1 MGRSLCFDQLWFSI
15 SVAITASTYDHWF
28 IISPAPWATVLEGT
42 SHRGR
47 KGIAAVKAW
56 SVAAG
61 SCGKTHLYL
70 NGSRGRANLLPYILS
85 LKSWNLPEYDKRQ
98 WSNAGAHMVF
108 QFQTITPSLA
118 ERQSVM
124 LSFPTHFF
132 SPAIWVSQFTVTM
145 EDVYMKTFQSHAC
158 VLEVDLR
165 LICLSS
171 DPKSTAQSFDW
182 IA

>member
-1 MGRSLCFDQLWFSI
+1 VVRLICISMDQGAEQIYYLIFCHS
-15 SVAITASTYDHWF
+15 
-28 IISPAPWATVLEGT
+28 SPET
-42 SHRGR
+42 SQ
-47 KGIAAVKAW
+47 
-56 SVAAG
+56 
-61 SCGKTHLYL
+61 
-70 NGSRGRANLLPYILS
+70 NN
-85 LKSWNLPEYDKRQ
+85 DKRQ

-171 DPKSTAQSFDW
+171 DPKSTAQSFD
-182 IA
+182 